1 MLVLIDHTLYRF
13 KDSVKGNIKEKMI
26 PTVVGKPPAETALKG
41 DDWFAE
47 VALGHKKQLIDN
59 FVSGVSGPL
68 DHIKRITLK
77 TIIGIFQ
84 INLMERCRNRREWS
98 TIKPWLLVGY
108 WEFSNTFP
116 SCATPKQMG

>member
-1 MLVLIDHTLYRF
+1 MLVLIDHTVYRF
-13 KDSVKGNIKEKMI
+13 KDSVKGNIKAKMI
-26 PTVVGKPPAETALKG
+26 PFVVGKPPAETALKG

-77 TIIGIFQ
+77 LSWVFFKLT
-84 INLMERCRNRREWS
+84 
-98 TIKPWLLVGY
+98 
-108 WEFSNTFP
+108 
-116 SCATPKQMG
+116 